1 MVSTFQITGDV
12 VMGLF
17 QNNQPTLTAANQ
29 FCGVRNEGCVRK
41 WFGDR
46 EKKYI
51 ACTERKRTHG
61 IVLVR
66 VNKVSRHQ
74 SSLPEDTGRGLIEN
88 QQNERK
94 EAGKR
99 RTCRKA
105 TAVKMSVIGDTHVLS
120 YSGRVYVFCFSTV
133 ESRNKM
139 AASVEKDNFVISESI
154 QFAPLRTLNEF
165 ALDARFEVPQYN
177 DMKKFKNR
185 VITNLLYFQ
194 TNYFILFF
202 TLFLI
207 LSAFQSQNVLLGFTA
222 TAVTAAVFFFSFT
235 PYEQVKQFRASHPYA
250 TLAIIALSGYYAITQ
265 LPYVLS
271 LLFAVMFPGLLVF
284 LHASLRL
291 RNLGAKVNFHLENA
305 KLRNTVMATLLDTVG
320 LRNME

>member
-1 MVSTFQITGDV
+1 
-12 VMGLF
+12 
-17 QNNQPTLTAANQ
+17 
-29 FCGVRNEGCVRK
+29 
-41 WFGDR
+41 
-46 EKKYI
+46 
-51 ACTERKRTHG
+51 
-61 IVLVR
+61 
-66 VNKVSRHQ
+66 
-74 SSLPEDTGRGLIEN
+74 
-88 QQNERK
+88 
-94 EAGKR
+94 
-99 RTCRKA
+99 
-105 TAVKMSVIGDTHVLS
+105 
-120 YSGRVYVFCFSTV
+120 
-133 ESRNKM
+133 M
-139 AASVEKDNFVISESI
+139 AASVERENFVISEGI

-185 VITNLLYFQ
+185 IITNLLYFQ

-202 TLFLI
+202 ALFLL
-207 LSAFQSQNVLLGFTA
+207 LSAFQSQNVLLGLTA
-222 TAVTAAVFFFSFT
+222 LVVTAAVFFFSFT

-271 LLFAVMFPGLLVF
+271 LLFALMFPGLLVF